1 MRRFEFTEKQRQ
13 AIQYERYRHP
23 DPNVQKRMEI
33 LALKMHGETHQR
45 IAVLAGVSRSTVQRV
60 LDLFWQGGLE
70 KVRQFQW
77 HIPTSDLAGHAET
90 LAEEFRRR
98 PPHTVAEACR
108 RIEELTGIRR
118 GREQVRLFLKD
129 HLGLSWRK
137 TAAIPIPPKQTLPEH
152 AARQADFLKS
162 GS

>member
-1 MRRFEFTEKQRQ
+1 
-13 AIQYERYRHP
+13 
-23 DPNVQKRMEI
+23 
-33 LALKMHGETHQR
+33 
-45 IAVLAGVSRSTVQRV
+45 VLAGVSRSTVQRV

-77 HIPTSDLAGHAET
+77 HIPTGALAGHAET

-98 PPHTVAEACR
+98 PPHTVAEARR

-118 GREQVRLFLKD
+118 GREQVRLFLKE

-152 AARQADFLKS
+152 AARQADFLK
-162 GS
+162 